1 MWKFR
6 GLNIAETC
14 ITVAF
19 ASTSN
24 FDHTAMNGHS
34 NGVSLWKKVEMGPPD
49 SILGLVEA
57 FNKDT
62 SPDKVSLAVGAYRDD
77 DGKPWV
83 LPSVRKAEERVIAA
97 NMNKEYAPIVGVM
110 DFVTSAR
117 AFALGADSIA
127 LKEERVASVQSL
139 SGTGACRV
147 IAEFYSKFLGA
158 GTPIYLP
165 QPSWGNRTR

>member
-1 MWKFR
+1 
-6 GLNIAETC
+6 
-14 ITVAF
+14 
-19 ASTSN
+19 
-24 FDHTAMNGHS
+24 MNGHS
-34 NGVSLWKKVEMGPPD
+34 NGVSLWNKVEMGPPD

-57 FNKDT
+57 FNKDP

-117 AFALGADSIA
+117 AFAL
-127 LKEERVASVQSL
+127 VASRCGRLARISFSL
-139 SGTGACRV
+139 CIESLHTSS
-147 IAEFYSKFLGA
+147 Y
-158 GTPIYLP
+158 GTPPLGMREPTWTSTY
-165 QPSWGNRTR
+165 W